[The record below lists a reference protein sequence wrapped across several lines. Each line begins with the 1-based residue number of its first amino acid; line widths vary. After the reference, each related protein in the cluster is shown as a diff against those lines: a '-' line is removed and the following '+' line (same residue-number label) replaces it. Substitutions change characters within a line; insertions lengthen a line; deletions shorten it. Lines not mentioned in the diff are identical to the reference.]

1 MPLTGPA
8 LGALRILLVE
18 DSPEDAELM
27 SEQMLDAGLEATF
40 ERVESADDLRHAL
53 VRFQPDIVLSDL
65 SMPGFSGD
73 DALRIV
79 RDALPEVPFI
89 FVSGTMGEENAVAAL
104 QKGAN
109 DYIIKHQPARLPSAV
124 ARAVREARSAIER
137 SRVETE
143 LMRAQ
148 RLESLSLLGRRAQ
161 PRSAQHPAAAADHAG
176 PAEGAYRRSAAAPP
190 GRRDRRVRSPWP

>member
-53 VRFQPDIVLSDL
+53 ARFQPDIVLSDL

-79 RDALPEVPFI
+79 REDDLPGAEAPAAWLEYLRGG
-89 FVSGTMGEENAVAAL
+89 SADKLRRVAAH
-104 QKGAN
+104 N
-109 DYIIKHQPARLPSAV
+109 HQDV
-124 ARAVREARSAIER
+124 V
-137 SRVETE
+137 
-143 LMRAQ
+143 
-148 RLESLSLLGRRAQ
+148 SLSRLVSVLALTSCT
-161 PRSAQHPAAAADHAG
+161 SAD
-176 PAEGAYRRSAAAPP
+176 
-190 GRRDRRVRSPWP
+190 

>member
-89 FVSGTMGEENAVAAL
+89 FVSGTMGE
-104 QKGAN
+104 
-109 DYIIKHQPARLPSAV
+109 
-124 ARAVREARSAIER
+124 
-137 SRVETE
+137 
-143 LMRAQ
+143 
-148 RLESLSLLGRRAQ
+148 
-161 PRSAQHPAAAADHAG
+161 
-176 PAEGAYRRSAAAPP
+176 
-190 GRRDRRVRSPWP
+190 

>member
-53 VRFQPDIVLSDL
+53 ARFQPDIVLSDL

-104 QKGAN
+104 QKGRQRLH
-109 DYIIKHQPARLPSAV
+109 HQAPAGAP
-124 ARAVREARSAIER
+124 AVRRGAR
-137 SRVETE
+137 
-143 LMRAQ
+143 
-148 RLESLSLLGRRAQ
+148 
-161 PRSAQHPAAAADHAG
+161 
-176 PAEGAYRRSAAAPP
+176 GA
-190 GRRDRRVRSPWP
+190 